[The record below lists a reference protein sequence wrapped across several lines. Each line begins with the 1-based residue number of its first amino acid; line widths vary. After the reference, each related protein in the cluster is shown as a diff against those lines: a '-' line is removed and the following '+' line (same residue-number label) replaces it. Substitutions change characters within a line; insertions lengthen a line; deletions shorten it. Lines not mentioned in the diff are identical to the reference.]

1 MPKQLRFLSVC
12 SGIEAASVAWEQLG
26 WKAAGFAE
34 IEPFP
39 AAVLKHRYP
48 TVPNFGDLNG
58 HEQWPLAAGD
68 VDIIVGGPP
77 CQAFSVAGLREGMAD
92 PRGNLSLVYFQLVS
106 RLRPKWIV
114 YENVPGLLSARGG
127 QDFSSLLSAL
137 AECGYGFAYRM
148 LDAANFGLAQR
159 RKRIF
164 IVGCRTG
171 DWRHPT
177 AVLFDG
183 PSSFGNPKAGKKAGE
198 GSASPAGASVG
209 SPSRI
214 NCRPDGIS
222 GTVTNKW
229 HKGSGGP
236 AGDEHYNLVVGSSE
250 ALPVIADRASF
261 NQGENALYDPFIGHT
276 DTCPT
281 LVAKGPHAVQ
291 PPIAFKVRGGG
302 EYTGTKGGEVKPN
315 ERGGT
320 GMLHYE
326 DKTFTV
332 AATQDQ
338 FVATPVQPIPINTM
352 AALRDQSAE
361 QNRQTFGVG
370 QPGDTMY
377 TITKAHHHA
386 VGVQQQ
392 LLYENHAQDSR
403 VTGPHD
409 LSPTVAAK
417 FGTGGGNVPLVQA
430 ADPVTFQPGNLRR
443 DAGADPSTETTT
455 TLKASMGDQM
465 PHIAYRF
472 DNDTL
477 QHKGISHASTQEANA
492 REILRVLQDK
502 VGKEAFT
509 QWGLGILDTL
519 QSEKVLRSFMYGFG
533 VRLTT
538 SKARPELVDCPL
550 PCEEGLSS
558 WGLQQLWEEG
568 PDGRTSQGR
577 ELAKQLSIQ
586 FGKSLPFMS
595 YQVTSAMS
603 VRRLLPLETERLQG
617 FPDNWTKIPWR
628 GKPADLCPDGPR
640 YKAIGNSMATNCM
653 AWIGKRIQMVD
664 EVIG

>member
-1 MPKQLRFLSVC
+1 MRYFSVC
-12 SGIEAASVAWEQLG
+12 SGIEAASIAWEPLG
-26 WKAAGFAE
+26 WTPVGFAE

-39 AAVLKHRYP
+39 SEVLKQRWPHVKNYGNLENYQSWDIP
-48 TVPNFGDLNG
+48 TGSV
-58 HEQWPLAAGD
+58 D
-68 VDIIVGGPP
+68 VLVGGPP

-92 PRGNLSLVYFQLVS
+92 PRGNLSLIYFSLVAK
-106 RLRPKWIV
+106 LRPKWLV

-127 QDFSSLLSAL
+127 QDFSALLSAL
-137 AECGYGFAYRM
+137 AECGYGFAYRT

-159 RKRIF
+159 RKRVF

-183 PSSFGNPKAGKKAGE
+183 PSSFGHPKAGKKAGE
-198 GSASPAGASVG
+198 GTAPIAGASVG

-214 NCRPDGIS
+214 NCQPDGIS
-222 GTVTNKW
+222 GAVTNKW

-236 AGDEHYNLVVGSSE
+236 AGDEHYNQVVGSSE
-250 ALPVIADRASF
+250 ALPVSDDRASF

-281 LVAKGPHAVQ
+281 IVAKGPHAVQ

-302 EYTGTKGGEVKPN
+302 EYTGTKGGEVRPN
-315 ERGGT
+315 EKGGT
-320 GMLHYE
+320 GMLAYE
-326 DKTFTV
+326 DKTFTI
-332 AATQDQ
+332 ASTQDQ
-338 FVATPVQPIPINTM
+338 FVATPQQVIPINTM
-352 AALRDQSAE
+352 AATRPQGADE
-361 QNRQTFGVG
+361 NRQTFGVG

-377 TITKAHHHA
+377 TITAHHHA

-409 LSPTVAAK
+409 IAPTVAAK
-417 FGTGGGNVPLVQA
+417 FGTGGGNVPLVQG
-430 ADPVTFQPGNLRR
+430 ADPVTFQPGNLRL
-443 DAGADPSTETTT
+443 DAGADPSTEATT

-465 PHIAYRF
+465 PHVA
-472 DNDTL
+472 TPM
-477 QHKGISHASTQEANA
+477 A
-492 REILRVLQDK
+492 
-502 VGKEAFT
+502 
-509 QWGLGILDTL
+509 
-519 QSEKVLRSFMYGFG
+519 
-533 VRLTT
+533 
-538 SKARPELVDCPL
+538 
-550 PCEEGLSS
+550 
-558 WGLQQLWEEG
+558 
-568 PDGRTSQGR
+568 
-577 ELAKQLSIQ
+577 
-586 FGKSLPFMS
+586 
-595 YQVTSAMS
+595 
-603 VRRLLPLETERLQG
+603 VRRLLPSECEALQG
-617 FPDNWTKIPWR
+617 FPRDWTKIPWR

>member
-209 SPSRI
+209 GTSRI
-214 NCRPDGIS
+214 QLPFGTRGNPNVANCLETTSHDYSRADGFNMVDDHIPR
-222 GTVTNKW
+222 N
-229 HKGSGGP
+229 
-236 AGDEHYNLVVGSSE
+236 DERSE
-250 ALPVIADRASF
+250 ALPVSDDRASF
-261 NQGENALYDPFIGHT
+261 NQGENAQYDPFIGHT

-302 EYTGTKGGEVKPN
+302 EYTGTTGGEVRPN

-320 GMLHYE
+320 GMLHQE

-338 FVATPVQPIPINTM
+338 FVATPVPQSQGVDLFNQTLTGDIHVPLRTAGGHGAPACIQPAQQVMAFDGYNQTLSETSQTIRADKSDGDHVGMVLIPSQPIPINTM

-370 QPGDTMY
+370 QPGDSMY

-409 LSPTVAAK
+409 LAPTVAAK
-417 FGTGGGNVPLVQA
+417 FGTGGGNVPLGQGA
-430 ADPVTFQPGNLRR
+430 GAVTFQPGNLRL

-465 PHIAYRF
+465 PHIA
-472 DNDTL
+472 TPM
-477 QHKGISHASTQEANA
+477 A
-492 REILRVLQDK
+492 
-502 VGKEAFT
+502 
-509 QWGLGILDTL
+509 
-519 QSEKVLRSFMYGFG
+519 
-533 VRLTT
+533 
-538 SKARPELVDCPL
+538 
-550 PCEEGLSS
+550 
-558 WGLQQLWEEG
+558 
-568 PDGRTSQGR
+568 
-577 ELAKQLSIQ
+577 
-586 FGKSLPFMS
+586 
-595 YQVTSAMS
+595 
-603 VRRLLPLETERLQG
+603 VRRLLPSECEALQG
-617 FPDNWTKIPWR
+617 FPRDWTKIPWR
-628 GKPADLCPDGPR
+628 NKPADQCPDGPR